1 MLDHLQKMRVWF
13 DANVLTFMLSEG
25 SDDNCY
31 YGKLCI
37 SCLQAQVKDGTVLS
51 FFVVVVVVAIA

>member
-1 MLDHLQKMRVWF
+1 MRVWF